1 MSNGYFKVE
10 MPKNEPVKAYL
21 PGSPERASLKKE
33 LERQSAQVVQVPM
46 IIGGKEVWTERKT
59 KAVMPHDHAHV
70 IAEAASGGEKELK
83 DAIAAALAAR
93 KAWTEMPMEHRV
105 SIFLKAAD
113 LIAGPMRDKV
123 NAATM
128 LGQSKTAYQAEIDTC
143 ELIDFLRFNVYYLQ
157 QIYDRQPNNTP
168 NVWNRIE
175 YRPLEGFVTAISPF
189 NFTSIGA
196 NLPTAPAIAGNVV
209 LWKPA
214 TTAVL
219 SNYYVMQA
227 LMAAGLPAGV
237 INFVPSR
244 GSDMSKYVLSD
255 PNLAGF
261 HFTGSTEVFS
271 GVYSL
276 VGENIKKYKTY
287 PRLVGETGGKDFIF
301 AHNSADVPGLVAAL
315 TRASYEY
322 QGQKCSAASRAFVP
336 ASIWPQVKEGMLAE
350 IEKIKIGDITD
361 FTNLMGAV
369 IDASAF
375 KTNKEYI
382 DYAKASEDAE
392 VICGGYDDSK
402 GYFIYP
408 TLIEAKKPD
417 FKTMVEEIFGP
428 VMTVYVYPDDKLDET
443 LASCDTATSYGL
455 SGAIFADDREA
466 IVKMEDA
473 LKGTAGNFYIND
485 KPTGAVIGQQ
495 PFGGARASGT
505 NDKAG
510 SEINM
515 YRWLSPRTIK
525 ELRVSCL
532 DVTYPYMVS
541 SEGSKTGTLCLHI
554 RNCLLSVGSFFE
566 LGH

>member
-10 MPKNEPVKAYL
+10 MPKNEPIKAYL

-382 DYAKASEDAE
+382 DYAKASEDAD

-402 GYFIYP
+402 GYFVYP

-525 ELRVSCL
+525 ELRVPCL
-532 DVTYPYMVS
+532 DVTYPYMV
-541 SEGSKTGTLCLHI
+541 EA
-554 RNCLLSVGSFFE
+554 
-566 LGH
+566 

>member
-10 MPKNEPVKAYL
+10 MPKNEPVKEYL

-128 LGQSKTAYQAEIDTC
+128 LGQSKTVYQAEIDTC

-402 GYFIYP
+402 GYFVYP

-525 ELRVSCL
+525 ELRVPCL
-532 DVTYPYMVS
+532 DVTYPYMV
-541 SEGSKTGTLCLHI
+541 EA
-554 RNCLLSVGSFFE
+554 
-566 LGH
+566 

>member
-93 KAWTEMPMEHRV
+93 KAWTEMPMEHRI

-128 LGQSKTAYQAEIDTC
+128 LGQSKTVYQAEIDTC

-336 ASIWPQVKEGMLAE
+336 ASIWPKVKEGMLAE

-402 GYFIYP
+402 GYFVYP

-525 ELRVSCL
+525 ELRVPCL
-532 DVTYPYMVS
+532 DVTYPYMV
-541 SEGSKTGTLCLHI
+541 EA
-554 RNCLLSVGSFFE
+554 
-566 LGH
+566 

>member
-21 PGSPERASLKKE
+21 LGSPERASLKKE

-361 FTNLMGAV
+361 FRNLMGAV

-428 VMTVYVYPDDKLDET
+428 VMTIYVYPDDKLDET

-525 ELRVSCL
+525 ELRVPCL
-532 DVTYPYMVS
+532 DVTYPYMV
-541 SEGSKTGTLCLHI
+541 EA
-554 RNCLLSVGSFFE
+554 
-566 LGH
+566 

>member
-83 DAIAAALAAR
+83 DAIAAALVAR

-113 LIAGPMRDKV
+113 LIAGPMRYKV

-128 LGQSKTAYQAEIDTC
+128 LGQSKTVYQAEIDTC

-157 QIYDRQPNNTP
+157 QIYDRQPNKTP

-301 AHNSADVPGLVAAL
+301 AHNSTDVPGLVAAL

-402 GYFIYP
+402 GYFVYP

-466 IVKMEDA
+466 IVKMENA

-525 ELRVSCL
+525 ELRVPCL
-532 DVTYPYMVS
+532 DVTYPYMV
-541 SEGSKTGTLCLHI
+541 EA
-554 RNCLLSVGSFFE
+554 
-566 LGH
+566 

>member
-113 LIAGPMRDKV
+113 LIAGPMRYKV

-128 LGQSKTAYQAEIDTC
+128 LGQSKTVYQAEIDTC

-271 GVYSL
+271 SVYSL

-350 IEKIKIGDITD
+350 IEKIKIGAITD

-402 GYFIYP
+402 GYFVYP

-525 ELRVSCL
+525 ELRVPCL
-532 DVTYPYMVS
+532 DVTYPYMV
-541 SEGSKTGTLCLHI
+541 EA
-554 RNCLLSVGSFFE
+554 
-566 LGH
+566 

>member
-113 LIAGPMRDKV
+113 LIAGPMRYKV

-128 LGQSKTAYQAEIDTC
+128 LGQSKTVYQAEIDTC

-301 AHNSADVPGLVAAL
+301 AHNSTDVPGLVAAL

-336 ASIWPQVKEGMLAE
+336 ASIWSQVKEGMLAE

-392 VICGGYDDSK
+392 VICGGYDDSR
-402 GYFIYP
+402 GYFVYP

-466 IVKMEDA
+466 IVKMENA

-525 ELRVSCL
+525 ELRVPCL
-532 DVTYPYMVS
+532 DVTYPYMV
-541 SEGSKTGTLCLHI
+541 EA
-554 RNCLLSVGSFFE
+554 
-566 LGH
+566 

>member
-113 LIAGPMRDKV
+113 LIAGPMRYKV

-128 LGQSKTAYQAEIDTC
+128 LGQSKTVYQAEIDTC

-244 GSDMSKYVLSD
+244 GSDTSKYVLSD

-402 GYFIYP
+402 GYFVYP

-525 ELRVSCL
+525 ELRVPCL
-532 DVTYPYMVS
+532 DVTYPYMV
-541 SEGSKTGTLCLHI
+541 EA
-554 RNCLLSVGSFFE
+554 
-566 LGH
+566 

>member
-113 LIAGPMRDKV
+113 LIAGPMRYKV

-128 LGQSKTAYQAEIDTC
+128 LGQSKTVYQAEIDTC

-175 YRPLEGFVTAISPF
+175 CRPLEGFVTAISPF

-402 GYFIYP
+402 GYFVYP

-525 ELRVSCL
+525 ELRVPCL
-532 DVTYPYMVS
+532 DVTYPYMV
-541 SEGSKTGTLCLHI
+541 EA
-554 RNCLLSVGSFFE
+554 
-566 LGH
+566 

>member
-33 LERQSAQVVQVPM
+33 LERQSAQVVQIPM

-361 FTNLMGAV
+361 FRNLMGAV

-382 DYAKASEDAE
+382 DYAKASEDAD

-525 ELRVSCL
+525 ELRVPCL
-532 DVTYPYMVS
+532 DVTYPYMV
-541 SEGSKTGTLCLHI
+541 EA
-554 RNCLLSVGSFFE
+554 
-566 LGH
+566 

>member
-128 LGQSKTAYQAEIDTC
+128 LGQSKTVYQAEIDTC

-168 NVWNRIE
+168 NVWTRIE

-227 LMAAGLPAGV
+227 LMAAGLPAGG

-402 GYFIYP
+402 GYFVYP

-525 ELRVSCL
+525 ELRVPCL
-532 DVTYPYMVS
+532 DVTYPYMV
-541 SEGSKTGTLCLHI
+541 EA
-554 RNCLLSVGSFFE
+554 
-566 LGH
+566 

>member
-33 LERQSAQVVQVPM
+33 LEHQSAEVVQVPM

-402 GYFIYP
+402 GYFVYP

-525 ELRVSCL
+525 ELRVPCL
-532 DVTYPYMVS
+532 DVTYPYMV
-541 SEGSKTGTLCLHI
+541 EA
-554 RNCLLSVGSFFE
+554 
-566 LGH
+566 

>member
-255 PNLAGF
+255 PNLSGF

-525 ELRVSCL
+525 ELRVPCL
-532 DVTYPYMVS
+532 DVTYPYMV
-541 SEGSKTGTLCLHI
+541 EA
-554 RNCLLSVGSFFE
+554 
-566 LGH
+566 

>member
-128 LGQSKTAYQAEIDTC
+128 LGQSKTVYQAEIDTC

-402 GYFIYP
+402 GYFVYP

-417 FKTMVEEIFGP
+417 FKTMVEENFGP

-525 ELRVSCL
+525 ELRVPCL
-532 DVTYPYMVS
+532 DVTYPYMV
-541 SEGSKTGTLCLHI
+541 EA
-554 RNCLLSVGSFFE
+554 
-566 LGH
+566 

>member
-255 PNLAGF
+255 PNMAGF

-361 FTNLMGAV
+361 FRNLMGAV

-515 YRWLSPRTIK
+515 YRWLNPRTIK
-525 ELRVSCL
+525 ELRVPCL
-532 DVTYPYMVS
+532 DVTYPYMV
-541 SEGSKTGTLCLHI
+541 EA
-554 RNCLLSVGSFFE
+554 
-566 LGH
+566 

>member
-175 YRPLEGFVTAISPF
+175 YLPLEGFVTAISPF

-361 FTNLMGAV
+361 FRNLMGAV

-525 ELRVSCL
+525 ELRVPCL
-532 DVTYPYMVS
+532 DVTYPYMV
-541 SEGSKTGTLCLHI
+541 EA
-554 RNCLLSVGSFFE
+554 
-566 LGH
+566 

>member
-113 LIAGPMRDKV
+113 LIAGPMRYKV

-128 LGQSKTAYQAEIDTC
+128 LGQSKTVYQAEIDTC

-271 GVYSL
+271 SVYSL

-402 GYFIYP
+402 GYFVYP

-417 FKTMVEEIFGP
+417 FKTMVEEIFRP

-525 ELRVSCL
+525 ELRVPCL
-532 DVTYPYMVS
+532 DVTYPYMV
-541 SEGSKTGTLCLHI
+541 EA
-554 RNCLLSVGSFFE
+554 
-566 LGH
+566 

>member
-123 NAATM
+123 NVATM
-128 LGQSKTAYQAEIDTC
+128 LGQSKTVYQAEIDTC

-301 AHNSADVPGLVAAL
+301 AHNSTDVPGLVAAL

-336 ASIWPQVKEGMLAE
+336 ASIWPKVKEGMLAE

-402 GYFIYP
+402 GYFVYP

-466 IVKMEDA
+466 IVKMENA

-525 ELRVSCL
+525 ELRVPCL
-532 DVTYPYMVS
+532 DVTYPYMV
-541 SEGSKTGTLCLHI
+541 EA
-554 RNCLLSVGSFFE
+554 
-566 LGH
+566 

>member
-46 IIGGKEVWTERKT
+46 IIGGKEVWTGRKT

-128 LGQSKTAYQAEIDTC
+128 LGQSKTSYQAEIDTC

-361 FTNLMGAV
+361 FRNLMGAV

-382 DYAKASEDAE
+382 DYAKASEDAD

-525 ELRVSCL
+525 ELRVPCL
-532 DVTYPYMVS
+532 DVTYPYMV
-541 SEGSKTGTLCLHI
+541 EA
-554 RNCLLSVGSFFE
+554 
-566 LGH
+566 

>member
-46 IIGGKEVWTERKT
+46 IIGGKEVWTGRKT

-525 ELRVSCL
+525 ELRVPCL
-532 DVTYPYMVS
+532 DVTYPYMV
-541 SEGSKTGTLCLHI
+541 EA
-554 RNCLLSVGSFFE
+554 
-566 LGH
+566 

>member
-21 PGSPERASLKKE
+21 LGSPERASIKKE

-361 FTNLMGAV
+361 FRNLMGAV

-525 ELRVSCL
+525 ELRVPCL
-532 DVTYPYMVS
+532 DVTYPYMV
-541 SEGSKTGTLCLHI
+541 EA
-554 RNCLLSVGSFFE
+554 
-566 LGH
+566 

>member
-336 ASIWPQVKEGMLAE
+336 ASIWPQVKEGMLAK

-382 DYAKASEDAE
+382 DYAKASEDAD

-402 GYFIYP
+402 GYFVYP

-525 ELRVSCL
+525 ELRVPCL
-532 DVTYPYMVS
+532 DVTYPYMV
-541 SEGSKTGTLCLHI
+541 EA
-554 RNCLLSVGSFFE
+554 
-566 LGH
+566 

>member
-70 IAEAASGGEKELK
+70 IAEAASGGENELK

-361 FTNLMGAV
+361 FRNLMGAV

-525 ELRVSCL
+525 ELRVPCL
-532 DVTYPYMVS
+532 DVTYPYMV
-541 SEGSKTGTLCLHI
+541 EA
-554 RNCLLSVGSFFE
+554 
-566 LGH
+566 

>member
-70 IAEAASGGEKELK
+70 IAEAASGGAKELK

-113 LIAGPMRDKV
+113 LIAGPMRYKV

-128 LGQSKTAYQAEIDTC
+128 LGQSKTVYQAEIDTC

-336 ASIWPQVKEGMLAE
+336 ASIWPKVKEGMLAE

-402 GYFIYP
+402 GYFVYP

-525 ELRVSCL
+525 ELRVPCL
-532 DVTYPYMVS
+532 DVTYPYMV
-541 SEGSKTGTLCLHI
+541 EA
-554 RNCLLSVGSFFE
+554 
-566 LGH
+566 

>member
-21 PGSPERASLKKE
+21 LGSPERASLKKE

-315 TRASYEY
+315 TSASYED

-361 FTNLMGAV
+361 FRNLMGAV

-525 ELRVSCL
+525 ELRVPCL
-532 DVTYPYMVS
+532 DVTYPYMV
-541 SEGSKTGTLCLHI
+541 EA
-554 RNCLLSVGSFFE
+554 
-566 LGH
+566 

>member
-83 DAIAAALAAR
+83 DAIAAALVAR

-402 GYFIYP
+402 GYFVYP

-525 ELRVSCL
+525 ELRVPCL
-532 DVTYPYMVS
+532 DVTYPYMV
-541 SEGSKTGTLCLHI
+541 EA
-554 RNCLLSVGSFFE
+554 
-566 LGH
+566 

>member
-10 MPKNEPVKAYL
+10 MPKNESVKAYL
-21 PGSPERASLKKE
+21 SGSPERASLKKE

-336 ASIWPQVKEGMLAE
+336 ANIWPQVKEGMLAE

-382 DYAKASEDAE
+382 DYAKASEDAD

-525 ELRVSCL
+525 ELRVPCL
-532 DVTYPYMVS
+532 DVTYPYMV
-541 SEGSKTGTLCLHI
+541 EA
-554 RNCLLSVGSFFE
+554 
-566 LGH
+566 

>member
-113 LIAGPMRDKV
+113 LIAGPMRYKV

-128 LGQSKTAYQAEIDTC
+128 LGQSKTVYQAEIDTC

-237 INFVPSR
+237 INFVPSC

-402 GYFIYP
+402 GYFVYP

-525 ELRVSCL
+525 ELRVPCL
-532 DVTYPYMVS
+532 DVTYPYMV
-541 SEGSKTGTLCLHI
+541 EA
-554 RNCLLSVGSFFE
+554 
-566 LGH
+566 

>member
-301 AHNSADVPGLVAAL
+301 AHNSADVPDLVAAL

-361 FTNLMGAV
+361 FRNLMGAV

-382 DYAKASEDAE
+382 DYAKASEDAD

-525 ELRVSCL
+525 ELRVPCL
-532 DVTYPYMVS
+532 DVTYPYMV
-541 SEGSKTGTLCLHI
+541 EA
-554 RNCLLSVGSFFE
+554 
-566 LGH
+566 

>member
-128 LGQSKTAYQAEIDTC
+128 LGQSKTVYQAEIDTC

-336 ASIWPQVKEGMLAE
+336 ASIWPQIKEGMLAE

-402 GYFIYP
+402 GYFVYP

-525 ELRVSCL
+525 ELRVPCL
-532 DVTYPYMVS
+532 DVTYPYMV
-541 SEGSKTGTLCLHI
+541 EA
-554 RNCLLSVGSFFE
+554 
-566 LGH
+566 

>member
-1 MSNGYFKVE
+1 MSNRYFKVE

-113 LIAGPMRDKV
+113 LIAGPMRYKV

-128 LGQSKTAYQAEIDTC
+128 LGQSKTVYQAEIDTC

-375 KTNKEYI
+375 KTNREYI

-402 GYFIYP
+402 GYFVYP

-525 ELRVSCL
+525 ELRVPCL
-532 DVTYPYMVS
+532 DVTYPYMV
-541 SEGSKTGTLCLHI
+541 EA
-554 RNCLLSVGSFFE
+554 
-566 LGH
+566 

>member
-1 MSNGYFKVE
+1 MSNGYLKVE

-128 LGQSKTAYQAEIDTC
+128 LGQSKTVYQAEIDTC

-402 GYFIYP
+402 GYFVYP

-525 ELRVSCL
+525 ELRVPCL
-532 DVTYPYMVS
+532 DVTYPYMV
-541 SEGSKTGTLCLHI
+541 EA
-554 RNCLLSVGSFFE
+554 
-566 LGH
+566 

>member
-10 MPKNEPVKAYL
+10 MPKNEPIKAYL

-361 FTNLMGAV
+361 FRNLMGAV

-525 ELRVSCL
+525 ELRVPCL
-532 DVTYPYMVS
+532 DVTYPYMV
-541 SEGSKTGTLCLHI
+541 EA
-554 RNCLLSVGSFFE
+554 
-566 LGH
+566 

>member
-21 PGSPERASLKKE
+21 SGSPERASLKKE

-93 KAWTEMPMEHRV
+93 KAWIEMPMEHRV

-382 DYAKASEDAE
+382 DYAKASEDAD

-525 ELRVSCL
+525 ELRVPCL
-532 DVTYPYMVS
+532 DVTYPYMV
-541 SEGSKTGTLCLHI
+541 EA
-554 RNCLLSVGSFFE
+554 
-566 LGH
+566 

>member
-113 LIAGPMRDKV
+113 LIAGPMRYKV

-128 LGQSKTAYQAEIDTC
+128 LGQSKTVYQAEIDTC

-237 INFVPSR
+237 INFVPSH

-525 ELRVSCL
+525 ELRVPCL
-532 DVTYPYMVS
+532 DVTYPYMV
-541 SEGSKTGTLCLHI
+541 EA
-554 RNCLLSVGSFFE
+554 
-566 LGH
+566 

>member
-113 LIAGPMRDKV
+113 LIAGPMRYKV

-128 LGQSKTAYQAEIDTC
+128 LGQSKTVYQAEIDTC

-350 IEKIKIGDITD
+350 IEKIKIGDIID

-402 GYFIYP
+402 GYFVYP

-525 ELRVSCL
+525 ELRVPCL
-532 DVTYPYMVS
+532 DVTYPYMV
-541 SEGSKTGTLCLHI
+541 EA
-554 RNCLLSVGSFFE
+554 
-566 LGH
+566 

>member
-21 PGSPERASLKKE
+21 PGSPERASLKKD
-33 LERQSAQVVQVPM
+33 LERQSAQVVHVPM

-113 LIAGPMRDKV
+113 LIAGPMRYKV

-128 LGQSKTAYQAEIDTC
+128 LGQSKTVYQAEIDTC

-402 GYFIYP
+402 GYFIHP

-525 ELRVSCL
+525 ELRVPCL
-532 DVTYPYMVS
+532 DVTYPYMV
-541 SEGSKTGTLCLHI
+541 EA
-554 RNCLLSVGSFFE
+554 
-566 LGH
+566 

>member
-128 LGQSKTAYQAEIDTC
+128 LGQSKTVYQAEIDTC

-402 GYFIYP
+402 GYFVYP

-525 ELRVSCL
+525 ELRVPCL
-532 DVTYPYMVS
+532 DITYPYMV
-541 SEGSKTGTLCLHI
+541 EA
-554 RNCLLSVGSFFE
+554 
-566 LGH
+566 

>member
-128 LGQSKTAYQAEIDTC
+128 LGQSKTVYQAEIDTC

-301 AHNSADVPGLVAAL
+301 AHNSTDVPGLVAAL

-392 VICGGYDDSK
+392 VICGGYDDSQ
-402 GYFIYP
+402 GYFVYP

-466 IVKMEDA
+466 IVKMENA

-525 ELRVSCL
+525 ELRVPCL
-532 DVTYPYMVS
+532 DVTYPYMV
-541 SEGSKTGTLCLHI
+541 EA
-554 RNCLLSVGSFFE
+554 
-566 LGH
+566 

>member
-46 IIGGKEVWTERKT
+46 IIGGKEVWTGRKT

-271 GVYSL
+271 GFYSL

-525 ELRVSCL
+525 ELRVPCL
-532 DVTYPYMVS
+532 DVTYPYMV
-541 SEGSKTGTLCLHI
+541 EA
-554 RNCLLSVGSFFE
+554 
-566 LGH
+566 